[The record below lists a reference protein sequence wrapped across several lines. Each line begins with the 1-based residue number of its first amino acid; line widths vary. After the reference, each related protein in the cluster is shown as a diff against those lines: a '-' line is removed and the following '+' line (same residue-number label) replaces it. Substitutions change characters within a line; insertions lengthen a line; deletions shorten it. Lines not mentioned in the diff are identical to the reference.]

1 MPSKIT
7 VGLVLSVLGLG
18 VALAPTLIYLLAL
31 GTPIGD
37 ALAVEVIPSVP
48 VYLILSMAGVPPSLV
63 GAYTFRKGVR
73 ELVASQVLESRLA
86 EAERA
91 APPTGAVQGASAPAV
106 GPQRSRRAAAG
117 RASAPSPSAESVPAV
132 RQSNPGPQISVT
144 PATRQFSVKT
154 RSEWKVCPQCGQS
167 AELEADSCGYC
178 GYGFPRSHVESC
190 PVCGAPLSY
199 ARRISGNLY
208 ACGICFSELV
218 KVAS

>member
-1 MPSKIT
+1 MASKIT

-18 VALAPTLIYLLAL
+18 VALAPTLIYLIAL
-31 GTPIGD
+31 GTPLGD

-48 VYLILSMAGVPPSLV
+48 IYLLLSMAGVPPSLI

-73 ELVASQVLESRLA
+73 ELVASQILESRLA
-86 EAERA
+86 EAEGA
-91 APPTGAVQGASAPAV
+91 ASLKGVVREAPAMSV
-106 GPQRSRRAAAG
+106 GPKQSQQATAG
-117 RASAPSPSAESVPAV
+117 RTSAPSPSVRSAPPA
-132 RQSNPGPQISVT
+132 RQSNSSPPAPVT
-144 PATRQFSVKT
+144 KQFSVKT

-167 AELEADSCGYC
+167 AELQADSCGYC
-178 GYGFPRSHVESC
+178 GYVFPKSHADSC